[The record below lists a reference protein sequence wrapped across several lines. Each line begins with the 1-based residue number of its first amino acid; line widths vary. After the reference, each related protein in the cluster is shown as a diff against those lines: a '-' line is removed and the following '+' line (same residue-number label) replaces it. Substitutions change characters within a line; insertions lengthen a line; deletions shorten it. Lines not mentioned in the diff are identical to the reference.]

1 MNKIIDK
8 ITRAAEKTQFIS
20 FEYKNSRGEEAR
32 YTIQVGCNY
41 LNLVKKS
48 VLELEADKDRLTKES
63 REAAESLIYS
73 FNKTINGEK
82 INIATKPSPYE
93 SLFDRQG
100 KRIKGVKVHKENRSL
115 YVDGLLRS
123 KIVIKEGKVSKDKGK
138 KTKDFLR
145 ESLPVGNYRQF
156 RLNNV
161 SVAKLNGET
170 LILK

>member
-1 MNKIIDK
+1 MLVYMRICVH
-8 ITRAAEKTQFIS
+8 IS
-20 FEYKNSRGEEAR
+20 IYAR
-32 YTIQVGCNY
+32 IHAYSDGCER
-41 LNLVKKS
+41 V
-48 VLELEADKDRLTKES
+48 
-63 REAAESLIYS
+63 S